1 MPRLVLYGYWRSS
14 SAYRV
19 RLALAF
25 KELSY
30 ENVPVNLLT
39 GEHRSDEHVQ
49 RSPLGFVPCLMIDD
63 KPFVESVA
71 IIELLEDLFPER
83 RLYPEDPYDRARV
96 RALVEVV
103 NSGTQPLQNL
113 SVLERV
119 GDHANR
125 KEWARHFIA
134 KGLAA
139 FEALAS
145 GAARGGP
152 YVFGERITAAD
163 IYLVPQLYNARRY
176 GLDLSPY
183 PRAVLADEAV
193 RALPFAQAAAPDNQP
208 DAAA

>member
-1 MPRLVLYGYWRSS
+1 MSRLVLYGYWRSS

-19 RLALAF
+19 RLALSF
-25 KELSY
+25 KKLEF

-49 RSPLGFVPCLMIDD
+49 RSPLGFVPCLMIDGT
-63 KPFVESVA
+63 PFVESVA
-71 IIELLEDLFPER
+71 IVELLEDVFPEP

-96 RALVEVV
+96 RALVEVI
-103 NSGTQPLQNL
+103 NAGTQPLQNL

-119 GDHANR
+119 GDPSSR

-139 FEALAS
+139 FEALAT

-152 YVFGERITAAD
+152 FIFGERITAAD
-163 IYLVPQLYNARRY
+163 LYLVPQLYNARRY
-176 GLDLSPY
+176 GLDLAPY

-193 RALPFAQAAAPDNQP
+193 RALPFAQAAAPESQP
-208 DAAA
+208 DAVA

>member
-19 RLALAF
+19 RLALAY
-25 KELSY
+25 KKLDY
-30 ENVPVNLLT
+30 ENAPVNLLA
-39 GEHRSDEHVQ
+39 GEHKSDDHKQ
-49 RSPLGFVPCLMIDD
+49 RSPLGFVPCLLIDG

-71 IIELLEDLFPER
+71 VIELLEELFPEP

-96 RALVEVV
+96 RALVEVI
-103 NSGTQPLQNL
+103 NAGTQPLQNL

-119 GDHANR
+119 GDK

-139 FEALAS
+139 FEALAG

-152 YVFGERITAAD
+152 FVFGERITAAD
-163 IYLVPQLYNARRY
+163 LYLVPQLYNARRY
-176 GLDLSPY
+176 GLDLAPY
-183 PRAVLADEAV
+183 PRAVLADDAV
-193 RALPFAQAAAPDNQP
+193 RALPFAQAAAPENQP
-208 DAAA
+208 DAAP